1 MPSRTE
7 RSLFADWWWTIDRV
21 TLVCVFALMT
31 TGLVLLMGG
40 GPPVAE
46 RLGLSPFHFVH
57 RQMFWLV
64 LAALTL
70 IGASML
76 HPRQMRRA
84 ALIIY
89 VVSLALVV
97 AALFIGPEVKGA
109 RRWITIMGQNVQPS
123 EFLKPAF
130 VVLAA
135 WAFSEGARRP
145 DMPGS
150 WLGFLLLPLTIV
162 PLVLQPDIGQTMLLC
177 MVWGV
182 LFYLA
187 GLHMFW
193 ALALGSAGAGGIVL
207 AYLFFPHV
215 TNRIN
220 RFLDKANAGGDTF
233 QVDTAVESFVSG
245 SWLGKGPGEGTI
257 KRILPDS
264 HTDFLFAVTGEEFG
278 VIVCLALTMMFAF
291 IVLRALWLARR
302 SEDQFSRF
310 AAAGLAMLFGVQAA
324 INISVNLHLI
334 PPKGM
339 TLPFISYGGSSLLS
353 LALGVGFL
361 LGATRRRPR
370 SEIEAVYG
378 ARFEQG
384 AYA

>member
-7 RSLFADWWWTIDRV
+7 RSLFADWWWTVDRFSIASI
-21 TLVCVFALMT
+21 LALMIA
-31 TGLVLLMGG
+31 GLVFLMGG

-57 RQMFWLV
+57 RQMFWLSAAAIV
-64 LAALTL
+64 LLAASFLT
-70 IGASML
+70 
-76 HPRQMRRA
+76 PRHIRRA
-84 ALIIY
+84 ALALYCI
-89 VVSLALVV
+89 SLALAV

-109 RRWITIMGQNVQPS
+109 RRWITFMGQNLQPS
-123 EFLKPAF
+123 EFVKPAF
-130 VVLAA
+130 VILAA

-145 DMPGS
+145 DMPGTL
-150 WLGFLLLPLTIV
+150 LGVLLLPLTII

-177 MVWGV
+177 MVWAV

-193 ALALGSAGAGGIVL
+193 VFALGSAGLGGIAL
-207 AYLFFPHV
+207 AYMFFPHV
-215 TNRIN
+215 TARIN
-220 RFLDKANAGGDTF
+220 RFIDKANSGGDTF

-278 VIVCLALTMMFAF
+278 VLICLALTLLFAV

-302 SEDQFSRF
+302 NDDPFCRF

-324 INISVNLHLI
+324 INMSVNLHLI

-339 TLPFISYGGSSLLS
+339 TLPFVSYGGSSLLS
-353 LALGVGFL
+353 LALGMGFL
-361 LGATRRRPR
+361 IAVTRRRPR
-370 SEIEAVYG
+370 SEAGMAFGGHLRG
-378 ARFEQG
+378 A
-384 AYA
+384 AA